1 MKPKP
6 EPLREI
12 AALEVWFDLSGVKM
26 ERSEF
31 IEKMDVSLGWLIGH
45 SKKVLIFSQC
55 KAEINIRGGSQINS
69 S

>member
-1 MKPKP
+1 MKPKS

-31 IEKMDVSLGWLIGH
+31 VEKMDVGLGWLIGH
-45 SKKVLIFSQC
+45 SKKCLFSVSAKQ
-55 KAEINIRGGSQINS
+55 K
-69 S
+69 